1 MKNRISQRAQTL
13 QPSMS
18 LAVTAKAEELRRS
31 GIDVI
36 SLSVGEPDFDTPD
49 PVKEAAIDA
58 MRQGKT
64 KYTQAQGTVEL
75 RETIVNRIEI
85 DTGVRYD
92 KDAVT
97 VANGAKHSIINALLA
112 LLDPEDEAI
121 ILSPYWVS
129 YPEMVRLCGATP
141 VIIDTEE
148 EHAFKVTVDALER
161 HTSNRT
167 KVLLLNAPSNPTGS
181 DYTKEELEKIA
192 DWAVR
197 HQIFILSDEIYSKL
211 LYEGSHTSIA
221 SISDEVN
228 KLTIMFNGVSK
239 AYAMTGWRIGYAA
252 GPKDVIKAMNGL
264 QSQMTSNPNSI
275 AQAAAIRALQMDDRE
290 LEPMI
295 HEFMKRRDY
304 CVERIRRIPGMRC
317 SRPDGAFY
325 LFINVEDIYTATVGR
340 IRNSIDLASFYIEE
354 AKVAVIPGIG
364 FGRDGYI
371 RISYAT
377 DLETLKR
384 ALDRI
389 EDATR
394 SLTDTTQTHRA

>member
-1 MKNRISQRAQTL
+1 MKNRISHRAQTL

-75 RETIVNRIEI
+75 REAIVNRIEK

-167 KVLLLNAPSNPTGS
+167 KVLLLNAPSNPTGA

>member
-1 MKNRISQRAQTL
+1 MKNRISHRAQTL

-75 RETIVNRIEI
+75 REAIVNRIEK

-148 EHAFKVTVDALER
+148 KHAFKVTVDALER
-161 HTSNRT
+161 HTTNRT
-167 KVLLLNAPSNPTGS
+167 KVLLLNAPSNPTGA

-228 KLTIMFNGVSK
+228 KLTIIFNGVSK

-252 GPKDVIKAMNGL
+252 GPKDIIKGMNGL

-325 LFINVEDIYTATVGR
+325 LFINVEDIYTATGGR